1 MAKTELKLKSK
12 NVATGQDITTT
23 LSYVNPN
30 ADSATLKTFGQKLNA
45 FTTNNYVETD
55 RVQTI
60 NVDTE
65 EVPQQT
71 QIGTLDIIDN
81 PAITKGAN
89 AAYIPFNNLIING
102 ETYNDLPSGA
112 NAALIFGMMIIGAN
126 FYSVSISTMSG
137 DNNDSLII
145 RGVTSSSEA
154 PVSGTGTIRLALAAF
169 NGYTA
174 TTMTKSIT
182 LP

>member
-12 NVATGQDITTT
+12 NAATGQNITTT
-23 LSYVNPN
+23 LTYVNPN

-71 QIGTLDIIDN
+71 QI
-81 PAITKGAN
+81 
-89 AAYIPFNNLIING
+89 
-102 ETYNDLPSGA
+102 
-112 NAALIFGMMIIGAN
+112 
-126 FYSVSISTMSG
+126 
-137 DNNDSLII
+137 
-145 RGVTSSSEA
+145 
-154 PVSGTGTIRLALAAF
+154 
-169 NGYTA
+169 
-174 TTMTKSIT
+174 KSIT

>member
-12 NVATGQDITTT
+12 NAATGQDITTT

-65 EVPQQT
+65 DVPKTKQNQQIT
-71 QIGTLDIIDN
+71 IHTPWARTTVQGGYAFETASVTGAIGTVVVQAKRTDFDVAEPITAFYTGETGYKEI
-81 PAITKGAN
+81 PANTIAMTYYNGVSVEATLVASGN
-89 AAYIPFNNLIING
+89 DDYNSAIEIIN
-102 ETYNDLPSGA
+102 
-112 NAALIFGMMIIGAN
+112 
-126 FYSVSISTMSG
+126 
-137 DNNDSLII
+137 
-145 RGVTSSSEA
+145 
-154 PVSGTGTIRLALAAF
+154 LAE
-169 NGYTA
+169 
-174 TTMTKSIT
+174 
-182 LP
+182 